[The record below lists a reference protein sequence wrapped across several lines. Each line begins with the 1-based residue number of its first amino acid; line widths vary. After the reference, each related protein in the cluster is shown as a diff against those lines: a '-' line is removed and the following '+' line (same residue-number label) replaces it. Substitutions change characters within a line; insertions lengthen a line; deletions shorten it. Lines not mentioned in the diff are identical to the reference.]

1 MFHLFIHLS
10 ITNNFVHSFLRS
22 IQYFF
27 SIFKSNLLPPFL
39 LYILFILHAKYF
51 PSLFIVLLHAS
62 VPPFSVP
69 CLQLRFAINST
80 SFLHLFSILIL
91 IYFKSNVLL
100 FYFNLEIKK
109 LLTILNFLLFIFIR
123 TLTTS
128 GYNWWQQYSVKQ
140 GQTIHP
146 SREVS
151 FVIRHKPLQ
160 SQSAELIRRQNIFS
174 SSLNRLSKC
183 PSFVFQIVDRFHQI
197 RRLSA

>member
-1 MFHLFIHLS
+1 MHNLTLIFLIHFYYSSFIMFHLFIHLS
-10 ITNNFVHSFLRS
+10 IANNFVHSFLRS
-22 IQYFF
+22 IQYLF
-27 SIFKSNLLPPFL
+27 SMFKSNLLPPFL
-39 LYILFILHAKYF
+39 LYIILHAKYF

-91 IYFKSNVLL
+91 IYFKSNL

-128 GYNWWQQYSVKQ
+128 G
-140 GQTIHP
+140 
-146 SREVS
+146 
-151 FVIRHKPLQ
+151 
-160 SQSAELIRRQNIFS
+160 
-174 SSLNRLSKC
+174 
-183 PSFVFQIVDRFHQI
+183 
-197 RRLSA
+197 